1 MSDNIK
7 PPWAFTIWSN
17 SDYVFAELPAIDGQ
31 TAHIIKVSND
41 EKGLAKLLVL
51 AKARDISSK
60 LGTKGD
66 PTQWQVN
73 KPSYDPK
80 KVKRVR
86 PKMEYTA
93 EQRIAT
99 RTILRELG
107 LI

>member
-1 MSDNIK
+1 MTDTIK
-7 PPWAFTIWSN
+7 PPWAFSLWSN
-17 SDYVFAELPAIDGQ
+17 SDHIFAELPAIDGQ
-31 TAHIIKVSND
+31 TSHVVKVPNN

-51 AKARDISSK
+51 AKARDVTSQ
-60 LGTKGD
+60 LGHKGD
-66 PTQWQVN
+66 PTQWQIS

-80 KVKRVR
+80 LVKKIRA
-86 PKMEYTA
+86 KIEYTA